1 MPTVFI
7 TPEAVRKVNG
17 PYVHLLR
24 SAGFEIAYP
33 RYRQFCGAAAMS
45 VRPSRNSSVADA
57 TIASGEYYSERVLK
71 LLPRLRVIARCG
83 VGYDRVDVPAAT
95 AHNVVLTITPT
106 TNRRA
111 VAELALGLM
120 FGVAKALVFND
131 QQVRSGNW
139 PLQAAA
145 APRGKVLG
153 IFGLGRIGGSL
164 AVRAKVLGMTVIA
177 TERQPDPEFLQSH
190 QIELAD
196 FDTLLARSDF
206 LSIHCP
212 LNDHTQGLFNQQVFQ
227 RMKPGSILINTS
239 RAKSSL
245 RKTSGRSAGTALC
258 AVPDWTCT
266 NRNRRSQT
274 IRCFSSTTWSSA
286 PTWPGRM
293 KRAWKR
299 WASKRP
305 SVSCSSIAESGPSG
319 AVINE
324 GLRKSWRWD
333 R

>member
-1 MPTVFI
+1 MPTVLI
-7 TPEAVRKVNG
+7 TPEAVREVNG

-33 RYRQFCGAAAMS
+33 RDPQFARGGCDERETIAEL
-45 VRPSRNSSVADA
+45 SVADA
-57 TIASGEYYSERVLK
+57 TIASGEYYSERVLNA
-71 LLPRLRVIARCG
+71 LPRLRVIARCG

-106 TNRRA
+106 TNREA

-139 PLQAAA
+139 PRKLLL
-145 APRGKVLG
+145 PLRGKVLG

-164 AVRAKVLGMTVIA
+164 AVRAKALGMTVIA

-239 RAKSSL
+239 RGKVVVEKDLLAAL
-245 RKTSGRSAGTALC
+245 RDGPFACARTGRVRTGTAAPRQS
-258 AVPDWTCT
+258 AV
-266 NRNRRSQT
+266 
-274 IRCFSSTTWSSA
+274 SA
-286 PTWPGRM
+286 RQRGPQPPPGRD
-293 KRAWKR
+293 
-299 WASKRP
+299 
-305 SVSCSSIAESGPSG
+305 G
-319 AVINE
+319 
-324 GLRKSWRWD
+324 
-333 R
+333 